1 MERRPPLRRT
11 LVVVPR
17 SAFTVSWFHA
27 RFPGSLMSFRS
38 RSRRSAWWAACSG
51 DRVISARSPRT
62 AAVLALSLLAVA
74 FFVVVAGPRLHAQT
88 PPPPTLAR
96 GEEFRTCFNTSVDD
110 RINTPDP
117 LLQPGSAAPIRF
129 DSPLSI
135 LRTGVDCAHDF
146 AVDVIRPIGWTLL
159 TGLTLIIV
167 VWTGIMIMFAGRF
180 DLAQILNLILLIGF
194 AIMVMNGF
202 EPTGHVWGDISFP
215 QFIFGQGEFIGGAMV
230 EATFTNF
237 ANRVQ
242 EFFQALTAGTSGS
255 GESGPSLWAI
265 GLGIAAGG
273 LVLATGGVALLPIMG
288 ALAVGGGTIAAV
300 SGGVGPLNSLM
311 AGLESILIVLV
322 VLAGVVPAVVLFCS
336 YLWAYVG
343 FMVAIILGP
352 LFVPWMLV
360 PQLDWLFWSWIKSI
374 VKMAVHLMVAATL
387 FTICAEF
394 AAIPITRLTVRM
406 IETNALASA
415 GEDSSWGF
423 QGFTAL
429 FNSLITY
436 IPLVVLMFLMCGKT
450 GEMTGMLTEGQGMPA
465 AGMSGLA
472 ARAGRTGIGQSM
484 GGAAMRGLGGAAG
497 LAAGGVAAAA
507 GAVGKVFSGK

>member
-1 MERRPPLRRT
+1 MERRPPIGRT
-11 LVVVPR
+11 LPVVLR
-17 SAFTVSWFHA
+17 SLFPIFWLDA

-38 RSRRSAWWAACSG
+38 RGRRQSRWSACSG
-51 DRVISARSPRT
+51 DRGISAGSPRT
-62 AAVLALSLLAVA
+62 AAVLALSVLAVA
-74 FFVVVAGPRLHAQT
+74 FFVVVLGPSLHAQT

-96 GEEFRTCFNTSVDD
+96 AEEFRECFNNTVTD
-110 RINTPDP
+110 RINTPNP

-135 LRTGVDCAHDF
+135 LQTGVVCAHEF
-146 AVDVIRPIGWTLL
+146 TEQVILPIGETLL
-159 TGLTLIIV
+159 FSLTLIIV

-194 AIMVMNGF
+194 ASMVMYGF
-202 EPTGHVWGDISFP
+202 DTDNIWGDISFP

-230 EATFTNF
+230 DASFTNF
-237 ANRVQ
+237 GNRVQ
-242 EFFQALTAGTSGS
+242 QFFEALTAGTSGS

-273 LVLATGGVALLPIMG
+273 LVLATGGIALVPIMG

-300 SGGVGPLNSLM
+300 SGGVGLLNSLM

-352 LFVPWMLV
+352 LFIPWMLI
-360 PQLDWLFWSWIKSI
+360 PQLDWLFWSWVKSL
-374 VKMAVHLMVAATL
+374 VKLAVHLMVAATL

-406 IETNALASA
+406 VETNALASA

-423 QGFTAL
+423 QGFTAI

-450 GEMTGMLTEGQGMPA
+450 GEMTGMLTEGQGMPG
-465 AGMSGLA
+465 AGMAGLA
-472 ARAGRTGIGQSM
+472 ARAGKTGIGQSM

-507 GAVGKVFSGK
+507 GGIGKMFSGR